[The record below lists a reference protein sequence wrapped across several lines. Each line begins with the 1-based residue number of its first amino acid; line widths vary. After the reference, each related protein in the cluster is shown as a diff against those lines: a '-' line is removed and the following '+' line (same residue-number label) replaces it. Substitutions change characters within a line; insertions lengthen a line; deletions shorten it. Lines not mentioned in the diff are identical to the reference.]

1 MSLFLYSAQ
10 KRRHMGKQD
19 ITQMKFFRDTK
30 RFADIWNGLA
40 FNGRQVVKWDELEE
54 ISPVGLAVNKELKSK
69 KTADIVMARTGNGER
84 LAILIAENQLSIDYS
99 MIVRVLLREVME
111 YDRQV
116 SEIIKKNRDELRA
129 VKGRKK
135 AEISPGNNT
144 FTAGEYMYLFKKTD
158 HLRPVS
164 TLVLYWNNDP
174 WDGAKSLHELVDFS
188 GCEEMKEITG
198 DFKLNIINIDTIQ
211 NGDELFHNRDVKDVV
226 NLYQK
231 RNDKIAFK
239 EYIDTKK
246 IFDRESIEVVTEMV
260 TSKELKEYM
269 QNNKD
274 DEGGNL
280 DMCKA
285 ITDLI
290 QDGRIEGNAEGK
302 DQKGIEVFINCINR
316 KMSKEEAQA
325 IANISDE
332 LVEKAY
338 NMMSEVLRTT

>member
-1 MSLFLYSAQ
+1 
-10 KRRHMGKQD
+10 MGKQD

-84 LAILIAENQLSIDYS
+84 LAILIAENQFCIDYS

-116 SEIIKKNRDELRA
+116 SEIIKKNRDEIRT
-129 VKGRKK
+129 KK
-135 AEISPGNNT
+135 DLKNENVLSENT
-144 FTAGEYMYLFKKTD
+144 SYTAGEYVYLFKKTD
-158 HLRPVS
+158 CLRPVS
-164 TLVLYWNNDP
+164 TLVLYWNSEP
-174 WDGAKSLHELVDFS
+174 WDGAKTLHELVDFT
-188 GCEEMKEITG
+188 GCEEMKEIAA
-198 DFKLNIINIDTIQ
+198 DYKLNIVNLDTIH

-231 RNDKIAFK
+231 RNDKMAFK
-239 EYIDTKK
+239 EYVDTQK

-269 QNNKD
+269 QTNK
-274 DEGGNL
+274 ENKGGNV

-290 QDGRIEGNAEGK
+290 EDGRIEGREEGREEGRIEGNAEGENRFAVLINK
-302 DQKGIEVFINCINR
+302 LVLSGKIEDIQRVSEDGVYREQLYIQYGIKR
-316 KMSKEEAQA
+316 A
-325 IANISDE
+325 
-332 LVEKAY
+332 EK
-338 NMMSEVLRTT
+338 NKK